1 MGEEG
6 KYSPNLGAMD
16 VDHLEGAGKAAK
28 NLADR
33 RFAEF
38 EDDIQ
43 MIINLQVL
51 SIEDQKT
58 LMNRFVSTIGRAG
71 GLGEHQ
77 GPGPSI
83 DEILPGSQQ
92 DRPLVRQTDGDG
104 CAQLGNHPKHHQ
116 KLLPEHGSESRP
128 C

>member
-16 VDHLEGAGKAAK
+16 VDHLKGAGKAAK

-33 RFAEF
+33 RFANLK
-38 EDDIQ
+38 DNIQ

-58 LMNRFVSTIGRAG
+58 LMNRFVSTSLWPLLEMGRG
-71 GLGEHQ
+71 
-77 GPGPSI
+77 
-83 DEILPGSQQ
+83 
-92 DRPLVRQTDGDG
+92 DRMEMMIR
-104 CAQLGNHPKHHQ
+104 K
-116 KLLPEHGSESRP
+116 
-128 C
+128 

>member
-33 RFAEF
+33 RFAKF
-38 EDDIQ
+38 KDNIQ

-58 LMNRFVSTIGRAG
+58 LMNRFVSTSPLLELGR
-71 GLGEHQ
+71 GERMEMM
-77 GPGPSI
+77 I
-83 DEILPGSQQ
+83 
-92 DRPLVRQTDGDG
+92 
-104 CAQLGNHPKHHQ
+104 K
-116 KLLPEHGSESRP
+116 K
-128 C
+128 

>member
-58 LMNRFVSTIGRAG
+58 FVSTSLWPLLELGRG
-71 GLGEHQ
+71 
-77 GPGPSI
+77 
-83 DEILPGSQQ
+83 
-92 DRPLVRQTDGDG
+92 DRMEMMI
-104 CAQLGNHPKHHQ
+104 K
-116 KLLPEHGSESRP
+116 K
-128 C
+128 

>member
-16 VDHLEGAGKAAK
+16 VDHLKGAGKASK

-33 RFAEF
+33 RFAKF

-58 LMNRFVSTIGRAG
+58 LMKRFVSKSLWPLLELGRG
-71 GLGEHQ
+71 
-77 GPGPSI
+77 
-83 DEILPGSQQ
+83 
-92 DRPLVRQTDGDG
+92 DRMEMMI
-104 CAQLGNHPKHHQ
+104 K
-116 KLLPEHGSESRP
+116 K
-128 C
+128 